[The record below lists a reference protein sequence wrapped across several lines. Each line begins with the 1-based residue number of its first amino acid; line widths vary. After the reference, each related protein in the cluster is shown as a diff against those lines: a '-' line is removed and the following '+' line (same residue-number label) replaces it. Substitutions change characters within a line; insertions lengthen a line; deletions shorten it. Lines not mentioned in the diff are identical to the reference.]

1 VLLLQRREGVQQ
13 RLPVGPPEVLRFVV
27 NAVAYRSFGALITG
41 VQIGPDR
48 SRIDFKLAGF
58 SREQAPDF
66 EERVNAVIAR
76 GLPLGSSIIDEEE
89 YRRRPELI
97 RTLNVLPPVVDGRV
111 RFVEI
116 EGFDAQACGGTHV
129 HSTLATEGRPV
140 GECRPDPREMN
151 RV

>member
-1 VLLLQRREGVQQ
+1 VLLQQRREGVQQ

-66 EERVNAVIAR
+66 EERVNEVIAQR
-76 GLPLGSSIIDEEE
+76 TPAVFPSGLRSST
-89 YRRRPELI
+89 RRS
-97 RTLNVLPPVVDGRV
+97 T
-111 RFVEI
+111 
-116 EGFDAQACGGTHV
+116 GG
-129 HSTLATEGRPV
+129 
-140 GECRPDPREMN
+140 DPS
-151 RV
+151 